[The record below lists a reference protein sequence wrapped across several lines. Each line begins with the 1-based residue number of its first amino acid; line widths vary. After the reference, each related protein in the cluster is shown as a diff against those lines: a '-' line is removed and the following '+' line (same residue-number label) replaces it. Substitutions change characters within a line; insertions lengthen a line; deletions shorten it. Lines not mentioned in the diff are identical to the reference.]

1 MKKLFLVLLALP
13 TLASAEFNAM
23 AQKPNI
29 LELRKYATVSGKMEM
44 RFVHDSPRVVIKL
57 AAGNKE
63 VNDLLKT
70 VLESDLNQIN
80 CDGDFFFSYDGFGTQ
95 YINIQ
100 SIKTCLDDEGSVVVH
115 SVGMNKLTDQ
125 QVAESKKV
133 VEANL
138 KPAEVKDPA
147 VNNSTLPKPDVSK
160 SGVFSPKLGK
170 AVAK

>member
-1 MKKLFLVLLALP
+1 MKKLLLVLLALP

-29 LELRKYATVSGKMEM
+29 LELRKYMPVSGKMEM

-57 AAGNKE
+57 APGSKE
-63 VNDLLKT
+63 VKELFDK
-70 VLESDLNQIN
+70 VLESDLSRLN
-80 CDGDFFFSYDGFGTQ
+80 CDGDYFLTYDGFGTQ

-115 SVGMNKLTDQ
+115 SVGIAQLNDKQIAD
-125 QVAESKKV
+125 SKRV
-133 VEANL
+133 IDENL
-138 KPAEVKDPA
+138 KPVAITNPA
-147 VNNSTLPKPDVSK
+147 VNNSTLPKPDTSK